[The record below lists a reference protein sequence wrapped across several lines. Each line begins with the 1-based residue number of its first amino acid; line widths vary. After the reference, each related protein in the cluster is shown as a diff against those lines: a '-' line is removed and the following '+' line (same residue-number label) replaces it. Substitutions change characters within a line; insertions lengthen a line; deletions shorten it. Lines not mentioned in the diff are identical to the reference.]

1 VREHTSVVQ
10 LRNSLDLQLCAPF
23 AESLRVERKLTLAVK
38 QLVGDLAHA
47 RGIFEDHSIRT
58 LEIEE
63 SRRGRRMP
71 MVDVLD
77 ARSVGRKQRVRVM
90 DLVDTQQRR
99 VADSVAHSGV
109 ADLGPEHL
117 IAGRVGGAESDVA
130 ESSNPGVPFSV
141 IAPATVSGP
150 PNEFDL
156 VACRILEGDEA
167 FARGAPAC
175 PSAENIGVPE
185 HAVPRPK
192 ALVGGD
198 AIFIEHTQIP
208 SAVAT

>member
-1 VREHTSVVQ
+1 MPSRSEHHGYSTFGQEMKRAHHVVA
-10 LRNSLDLQLCAPF
+10 R
-23 AESLRVERKLTLAVK
+23 
-38 QLVGDLAHA
+38 GDL
-47 RGIFEDHSIRT
+47 
-58 LEIEE
+58 
-63 SRRGRRMP
+63 

-77 ARSVGRKQRVRVM
+77 ARSVGRKQRDRVM
-90 DLVDTQQRR
+90 ELVDTQQRR

-109 ADLGPEHL
+109 ADLGPEHP

-130 ESSNPGVPFSV
+130 ESSNPGVPLSV

-192 ALVGGD
+192 ALVGGGD
-198 AIFIEHTQIP
+198 VIFIEHTQIP
-208 SAVAT
+208 SAPAAELC